1 MTNQRDDILRS
12 KMLGAM
18 LRKTRKENGK
28 SLKETAAM
36 IGSTTGKLSAYERGK
51 KIISLPELEL
61 FAYQFGVPIKYFLKL
76 DRQSNVQ
83 RSIPEAKLL
92 LSLRQKMIGAQ
103 LRSDRTDADI
113 SLRKLARSLNIP
125 PSRLSAYERGT
136 RSIPISE
143 LENIANALGH
153 EIEEYIDHDGPV
165 GEWQQELQAIEMMS
179 KLSPELRDFLSK
191 PVNEPY
197 LRIAKQLSELQVEK
211 LRTVAEGLL
220 EITL

>member
-1 MTNQRDDILRS
+1 MTNQRDEILRG

-18 LRKTRKENGK
+18 LRKTRKERGK
-28 SLKETAAM
+28 SIKETAAL
-36 IGSTTGKLSAYERGK
+36 IGTTTGKLSAYERGK
-51 KIISLPELEL
+51 KIMPLPELEL
-61 FAYQFGVPIKYFLKL
+61 FAYQFEVPLKYFLKSDL
-76 DRQSNVQ
+76 QSDIQ
-83 RSIPEAKLL
+83 KSIPEADLL

-103 LRSDRTDADI
+103 LRSHRTEMDI
-113 SLRKLARSLNIP
+113 SLRKLAKSLNIP
-125 PSRLSAYERGT
+125 PRRLSAYERGT
-136 RSIPISE
+136 RAIPLNE
-143 LENIANALGH
+143 LETLANALGH
-153 EIEEYIDHDGPV
+153 EIEEYIDRDGPV
-165 GEWQQELQAIEMMS
+165 GEWQQELQAIEMLS

>member
-1 MTNQRDDILRS
+1 MTSQRDDILRS

-18 LRKTRKENGK
+18 LRLKRKEQGK
-28 SLKETAAM
+28 SLKETAAL

-51 KIISLPELEL
+51 KNISLPELEL
-61 FAYQFGVPIKYFLKL
+61 FAYQFGIPLKYFLRL
-76 DRQSNVQ
+76 DTQTEVRKP
-83 RSIPEAKLL
+83 IPEADLMI
-92 LSLRQKMIGAQ
+92 SLRQKMIGAQ
-103 LRSDRTDADI
+103 LRSHRTEADI
-113 SLRKLARSLNIP
+113 SLRKFAKTLNIP

-136 RSIPISE
+136 RAIPIQE
-143 LENIANALGH
+143 LETMVEALGH

-165 GEWQQELQAIEMMS
+165 GEWQQQLQAIEMLS

-197 LRIAKQLSELQVEK
+197 LRIAKQLSELKAEK

>member
-1 MTNQRDDILRS
+1 MTNQRDDMLRS

-18 LRKTRKENGK
+18 LRLKRKEKGK
-28 SLKETAAM
+28 SLKETAAL

-51 KIISLPELEL
+51 KNISLPELEL
-61 FAYQFGVPIKYFLKL
+61 FAYQFGIPLKYFLRL
-76 DRQSNVQ
+76 DTQTEVR
-83 RSIPEAKLL
+83 RSIPEADLL

-103 LRSDRTDADI
+103 LRSHRTEADI
-113 SLRKLARSLNIP
+113 SLRKLAKTLHIP

-136 RSIPISE
+136 RAIPINE
-143 LENIANALGH
+143 LEAIAAALDH

-165 GEWQQELQAIEMMS
+165 AELQQQLQAIEMLS

>member
-1 MTNQRDDILRS
+1 MTNQRDEILRS

-18 LRKTRKENGK
+18 LRKTRKERGK
-28 SLKETAAM
+28 SIKETTAL
-36 IGSTTGKLSAYERGK
+36 IGITAGKLSAYERGK
-51 KIISLPELEL
+51 KIMSLPELEL
-61 FAYQFGVPIKYFLKL
+61 FAYQFNVPLKYFLKSDL
-76 DRQSNVQ
+76 QSDIQ
-83 RSIPEAKLL
+83 RTIPEADLL

-103 LRSDRTDADI
+103 LRSHRTEMDI
-113 SLRKLARSLNIP
+113 SLRKLAKSLNIP

-136 RSIPISE
+136 RAIPLNE
-143 LENIANALGH
+143 LETLVNALGH
-153 EIEEYIDHDGPV
+153 EIEEYIDRDGPV
-165 GEWQQELQAIEMMS
+165 GEWQQQLQAIEMLS

>member
-1 MTNQRDDILRS
+1 MTNQRDEILRS

-18 LRKTRKENGK
+18 LRKIRKEKGK
-28 SLKETAAM
+28 SLKETALL
-36 IGSTTGKLSAYERGK
+36 IGSTTGKISAYERGK

-76 DRQSNVQ
+76 DTQSDQQ
-83 RSIPEAKLL
+83 RTIPEAQLL

-103 LRSDRTDADI
+103 LRSDRTAAEI
-113 SLRKLARSLNIP
+113 SLRKLAKSLNIP
-125 PSRLSAYERGT
+125 PSRLSAYERGI
-136 RSIPISE
+136 RAIPINE
-143 LENIANALGH
+143 LEAIAKALGH
-153 EIEEYIDHDGPV
+153 GVEEYIDRSGPV
-165 GEWQQELQAIEMMS
+165 GEWQQELQAIEMLS

-197 LRIAKQLSELQVEK
+197 LRIAKQLSELQVDK

>member
-1 MTNQRDDILRS
+1 MTNQRDKILRS

-18 LRKTRKENGK
+18 LRKTRKEKGK
-28 SLKETAAM
+28 NLKETAAL
-36 IGSTTGKLSAYERGK
+36 IGTTTGKLSAYESGK

-61 FAYQFGVPIKYFLKL
+61 FAFQFNVPLKYFLKS
-76 DRQSNVQ
+76 DMQSDVR
-83 RSIPEAKLL
+83 RSVPEAELL
-92 LSLRQKMIGAQ
+92 ISLRQKMIGAQ
-103 LRSDRTDADI
+103 LRSHRMDADI
-113 SLRKLARSLNIP
+113 SLRKLAKSLNIP

-136 RSIPISE
+136 RAIPIHE
-143 LENIANALGH
+143 LEALCNALDH
-153 EIEEYIDHDGPV
+153 DIEEYIDRDGPV
-165 GEWQQELQAIEMMS
+165 GEWQQQLQAIEMLS

>member
-1 MTNQRDDILRS
+1 MTNQRDKILRS

-18 LRKTRKENGK
+18 LRKTRKEKGK
-28 SLKETAAM
+28 SIKDTAAL
-36 IGSTTGKLSAYERGK
+36 IGTTAGKLSAYEHGK
-51 KIISLPELEL
+51 KIMSLPELEL
-61 FAYQFGVPIKYFLKL
+61 FAYQFEVPLKYFLKS
-76 DRQSNVQ
+76 DMQSDI
-83 RSIPEAKLL
+83 RRIIPEADLL

-103 LRSDRTDADI
+103 LRSHRTDMDI
-113 SLRKLARSLNIP
+113 SLRKLAKSLNIP

-136 RSIPISE
+136 RAIPLNE
-143 LENIANALGH
+143 LETLANALGH
-153 EIEEYIDHDGPV
+153 EIEEYIDRNGPV
-165 GEWQQELQAIEMMS
+165 GEWQQQLQAIEMLS

>member
-76 DRQSNVQ
+76 DRQSDVQ

>member
-1 MTNQRDDILRS
+1 MTSQRDDILRS

-18 LRKTRKENGK
+18 LRLKRKEKGK
-28 SLKETAAM
+28 SLKETAAL
-36 IGSTTGKLSAYERGK
+36 IGSTTGKLSSYEQGK
-51 KIISLPELEL
+51 KNISLPELEL
-61 FAYQFGVPIKYFLKL
+61 FAYQFGIPLKYFLRL
-76 DRQSNVQ
+76 DTQTDVR
-83 RSIPEAKLL
+83 RSVPEADLMI
-92 LSLRQKMIGAQ
+92 SLRQKMIGAQ
-103 LRSDRTDADI
+103 LRSHRTEADI
-113 SLRKLARSLNIP
+113 SLRKFAKTLHIS

-136 RSIPISE
+136 RAIPIQE
-143 LENIANALGH
+143 LETMVEALGH
-153 EIEEYIDHDGPV
+153 EIEEYVDHDGPV
-165 GEWQQELQAIEMMS
+165 GEWQQQLQAIEMLS

>member
-1 MTNQRDDILRS
+1 MTNQRDDILRG

-18 LRKTRKENGK
+18 LRKTRQEKGK
-28 SLKETAAM
+28 SLKDTAAL
-36 IGSTTGKLSAYERGK
+36 IGTTTGKLSAYEHGK

-61 FAYQFGVPIKYFLKL
+61 FAFQFNVPLRYFLKSEIHK
-76 DRQSNVQ
+76 DVR
-83 RSIPEAKLL
+83 RSIPEAELL
-92 LSLRQKMIGAQ
+92 ISLRQKMIGAQ
-103 LRSDRTDADI
+103 LRSDRTNADI
-113 SLRKLARSLNIP
+113 SLRKLAKSLHIP

-136 RSIPISE
+136 RPIPLNE
-143 LENIANALGH
+143 LESIATALGH
-153 EIEEYIDHDGPV
+153 EVEEYIDHDGPV
-165 GEWQQELQAIEMMS
+165 GEWQQQLQVILMFS

>member
-1 MTNQRDDILRS
+1 MTNQRDKILRS

-18 LRKTRKENGK
+18 LRKTRKERGK
-28 SLKETAAM
+28 SIKETAAL
-36 IGSTTGKLSAYERGK
+36 IGTTTGKLSAYERGK
-51 KIISLPELEL
+51 KTMSLPELEL
-61 FAYQFGVPIKYFLKL
+61 FAYQFDVPLKYFLKSDL
-76 DRQSNVQ
+76 QSDIW
-83 RSIPEAKLL
+83 RTIPEADLL

-103 LRSDRTDADI
+103 LRSHRTEMDI
-113 SLRKLARSLNIP
+113 SLRKLAKSLNMP

-136 RSIPISE
+136 RSIPLNE
-143 LENIANALGH
+143 LETLANALGH
-153 EIEEYIDHDGPV
+153 EIEEYIDRDGPV
-165 GEWQQELQAIEMMS
+165 GEWQQELRAIEMLS
-179 KLSPELRDFLSK
+179 KLSPELQDFLSK